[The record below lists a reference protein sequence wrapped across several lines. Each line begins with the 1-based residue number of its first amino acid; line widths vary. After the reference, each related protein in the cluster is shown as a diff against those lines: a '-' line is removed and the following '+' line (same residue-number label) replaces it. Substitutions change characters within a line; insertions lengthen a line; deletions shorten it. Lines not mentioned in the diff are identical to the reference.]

1 MDINLNFTDKLRV
14 NQSFHPKGVFVD
26 FKWHDVCLEA
36 SFPEL
41 QGWVLCIYKVG
52 NSIYNLT
59 FPSAE
64 YYEDWIE
71 SADSDYCKEG
81 ELIYTNY
88 KN

>member
-1 MDINLNFTDKLRV
+1 MDLIL
-14 NQSFHPKGVFVD
+14 GVKERIRLKQTFFKEDVWVD
-26 FKWHDVCLEA
+26 VAQQDDHIESKFYGM
-36 SFPEL
+36 P
-41 QGWVLCIYKVG
+41 GWVLCIYKVG

-71 SADSDYCKEG
+71 SADSDSCKEG